1 MVRAQQVQQSW
12 KTALRELDNTAED
25 IRALAQ
31 ERNYT
36 IQQSW
41 KTALEELDNTA
52 QDIRVLTQQRNYTV
66 QQSWKTAL
74 QELDNT
80 AEDIRALAQ
89 QRNYTVQQSW
99 KTALQELDNT
109 AEDIRALAQERN
121 YTIQQSWKTALEEL
135 DNTADDIRALA
146 QQRQADLRSS
156 WQAFF
161 TQAAEIAD
169 QLRQQAAATA
179 NRIAA
184 GVRTGAVQQ
193 FVNRRAEEQ
202 SVAASAE
209 QMRARSAYLLGQ
221 SGTIELGPGGAGFSG
236 GYTASQRQEANLNA
250 IRAANKAQVS
260 GLLEAIG
267 FIRAINKERRDTLT
281 LLQSEEAFERRL
293 AALLE
298 RKAKAEQTKQRVQR
312 AGGEALIGGAFPLL
326 FGQGIG
332 AAAGGGIGGAA
343 GGFAGGTLGFGLALV
358 GTAIGAQFDA
368 AITSAKDFA
377 SSLKEG
383 GDAATFL
390 KERLGSL
397 NPRIAEQIRNLQQSG
412 QTAAAAE
419 LAMKELGRQIGTENA
434 RAFRQLGDDVN
445 NANTNFQTFVTTV
458 IAGVARMTQDLRKFA
473 QDNPIL
479 FNLAGGAAG
488 IGINPL
494 ASLAASATALTG
506 RPSQASA
513 QQRETPEA
521 RQRTTELQSQYAI
534 SQQQLKLTTLS
545 FETDSAAY
553 VIARRR
559 TAELELQA
567 AKQKIAYD
575 QARGVLSVKQ
585 KELELSIAQNTYQN
599 QLNAIER
606 ERLNYIQ
613 QRAQKI
619 QQQEEE
625 AQRRAKQAAE
635 EQLRNTIAL
644 YEGQNRLSN
653 ANLSYMDARFKEA
666 EIMKGE
672 LQGLELRLAHS
683 QNYANIEKDILI
695 TERDIA
701 LAQAKSAEQARL
713 INEIALYKNATLHIE
728 IQLRETILKRQ
739 IAQIKGAKELAKIE
753 QAKAIESAKLN
764 SQAEQVAIMLNA
776 ATTRGDT
783 RSRDFLQA
791 TQLRIQQAT
800 ETLNIRTKR
809 TQLEKELALLQGT
822 EGTADKQLEVTRQ
835 LELLGIEER
844 KLNIVQQMQ
853 LEQLRLNQAA
863 ERYGGIITAVENGL
877 TKTFDLL
884 VDGTD
889 NWGESL
895 RNIAATVLKD
905 IAKQLLQIYVIEQLL
920 GFVRKA
926 LLPATPSI
934 SGANLSSAGIPNL
947 SFDTPSLSGFN
958 LNLMEAYS
966 IGARAT
972 GGPVGANQ
980 PYMVGE
986 RGPELFVPRSSGTI
1000 VPNNAL
1006 AGSGSVNVVVN
1017 VDASGSAVQ
1026 GNDQQ
1031 SSQLGRLIGAQVRQ
1045 VLITEKRPGGLLAA
1059 TR

>member
-1 MVRAQQVQQSW
+1 MAAYRA
-12 KTALRELDNTAED
+12 D
-25 IRALAQ
+25 I
-31 ERNYT
+31 
-36 IQQSW
+36 
-41 KTALEELDNTA
+41 
-52 QDIRVLTQQRNYTV
+52 
-66 QQSWKTAL
+66 
-74 QELDNT
+74 
-80 AEDIRALAQ
+80 
-89 QRNYTVQQSW
+89 
-99 KTALQELDNT
+99 
-109 AEDIRALAQERN
+109 
-121 YTIQQSWKTALEEL
+121 
-135 DNTADDIRALA
+135 
-146 QQRQADLRSS
+146 
-156 WQAFF
+156 
-161 TQAAEIAD
+161 EIAVRG
-169 QLRQQAAATA
+169 LRDLA
-179 NRIAA
+179 
-184 GVRTGAVQQ
+184 AVQQ
-193 FVNRRAEEQ
+193 KLQETSKQIDRINTVWQN
-202 SVAASAE
+202 AASAPKGINAFNAAVQKSYALLQE
-209 QMRARSAYLLGQ
+209 AQVGTEAETIAIQNYARAVTVANSVRDRQNKLIQDQIQLQQKIVPTAN
-221 SGTIELGPGGAGFSG
+221 AGFG
-236 GYTASQRQEANLNA
+236 VQGPALPPAVRPDTRGREALGNA
-250 IRAANKAQVS
+250 IV
-260 GLLEAIG
+260 
-267 FIRAINKERRDTLT
+267 
-281 LLQSEEAFERRL
+281 
-293 AALLE
+293 
-298 RKAKAEQTKQRVQR
+298 
-312 AGGEALIGGAFPLL
+312 GGAFPLL
-326 FGQGIG
+326 FGQGVG
-332 AAAGGGIGGAA
+332 ASAGGALGGAVGGLA
-343 GGFAGGTLGFGLALV
+343 GGVYGMGLSLV
-358 GTAIGAQFDA
+358 GTALGAQFDA
-368 AITSAKDFA
+368 AITSAKDFSA
-377 SSLKEG
+377 SLKEG
-383 GDAATFL
+383 GDAATYL

-412 QTAAAAE
+412 QTAAAAR
-419 LAMKELGRQIGTENA
+419 LAMQELGRQIGKENA
-434 RAFRQLGDDVN
+434 DAFKRLGDNVSDAGNGFKV
-445 NANTNFQTFVTTV
+445 FSTV
-458 IAGVARMTQDLRKFA
+458 IIAGAARAAEGLDPLIKRFGTLASIIPGLAPAGVISNLR
-473 QDNPIL
+473 NL
-479 FNLAGGAAG
+479 FGALG
-488 IGINPL
+488 
-494 ASLAASATALTG
+494 SLG
-506 RPSQASA
+506 RGTSQQP
-513 QQRETPEA
+513 QQAETPEA
-521 RQRTTELQSQYAI
+521 RQRTKELQSQYAI

-567 AKQKIAYD
+567 AKQKVAYD
-575 QARGVLSVKQ
+575 YARGTLSIKQ

-613 QRAQKI
+613 QRAQKM

-635 EQLRNTIAL
+635 EQRQALDRRANIQVQIINQAVQSLDIDTELRKLREGELPAL
-644 YEGQNRLSN
+644 QHRLSMQQN
-653 ANLSYMDARFKEA
+653 VL
-666 EIMKGE
+666 G
-672 LQGLELRLAHS
+672 LQ
-683 QNYANIEKDILI
+683 QYALT
-695 TERDIA
+695 TERERA
-701 LAQAKSAEQARL
+701 LINAKSVEEQRL
-713 INEIALYKNATLHIE
+713 LISLYDHKNSFLLRDNQLQTL
-728 IQLRETILKRQ
+728 ILQKQ
-739 IAQIKGAKELAKIE
+739 IAQINNAKELAKIE

-764 SQAEQVAIMLNA
+764 NQAEQVAIMLNA

-844 KLNIVQQMQ
+844 KLSIVQQMQ

-884 VDGTD
+884 IEGTD

-947 SFDTPSLSGFN
+947 SFDTTSLSGFN

-1006 AGSGSVNVVVN
+1006 AGSGSVSVVVN